1 MLNEAKAGQVMAFM
15 DLLKDPKGGSLHK
28 RTTINWLPWQRKL
41 FTELFATVREDG
53 LRQYREAFIE
63 IPRKN
68 GKSTTIAAG
77 VVYQLFMNAEYGQ
90 EIYSAA
96 NDRDQAG
103 LVFNMAASMIRAN
116 SSLKKLC
123 RIYDSSKRIVRQD
136 TESFYRALSRESAT
150 AHGLNPSMVIYDEL
164 HEAKTRDL
172 YDVLK
177 TGMGTRAEPLFIT
190 ITTAGLDT
198 QGVCYELYRYAKMI
212 QRGDYADETFY
223 PLIFEA
229 EPDDNIWDERT
240 WVKANPSAGHFRDL
254 DEIRRYAERAKALP
268 TLELSFRRL
277 YLNQWVQSAT
287 AWLRRDKW
295 KACGGPLPLNRM
307 LGRRCWAGLDLSST
321 DDLSAFV
328 LVFPLDDGSFA
339 VMPHFWIP
347 ESKLDL
353 RRRDGVMLAPWV
365 RAEHIEVTPGEVV
378 DYNYILARVD
388 QLKLSYQIQEIA
400 FDRWG
405 AAKLRA
411 DMEARGWTLVQFGQ
425 GFASMSSPMKEMERL
440 VTEGKLLHGGNPVL
454 DWMAENTVA
463 RMDPAGNLK
472 PDKEKSREKIDGI
485 VALIM
490 GLDRAIR
497 WRDSLSYYET
507 RPVRAI

>member
-1 MLNEAKAGQVMAFM
+1 MLDEAKARQVLAFM
-15 DLLKDPKGGSLHK
+15 SLLKDPKGGSLQ
-28 RTTINWLPWQRKL
+28 RRSTIQWLPWQQKL
-41 FTELFATVREDG
+41 FTDLFATVRSDG
-53 LRQYREAFIE
+53 LRRYREAFIE

-68 GKSTTIAAG
+68 GKTTTIAAG
-77 VVYQLFMNAEYGQ
+77 LVYQLFMSPEYGQ

-116 SSLKKLC
+116 PSLKKLC

-164 HEAKTRDL
+164 HEAKNRDL

-177 TGMGTRAEPLFIT
+177 SGMGTRKEPLFIT

-198 QGVCYELYRYAKMI
+198 QGVCHELYRYAKQI
-212 QRGDYADETFY
+212 LSGAYQDDSFY

-229 EPDDNIWDERT
+229 GEDDDIWDEKT
-240 WVKANPSAGHFRDL
+240 WLKANPSAGAFRDL
-254 DEIRRYAERAKALP
+254 EEIRRYATRARRIP

-287 AWLRRDKW
+287 AWLKRDKW
-295 KACGGPLPLNRM
+295 QACGKAKVPSL
-307 LGRRCWAGLDLSST
+307 LGKICYAGLDLSST
-321 DDLSAFV
+321 DDFSALV
-328 LVFPLDDGSFA
+328 LVFPLPDGYFA
-339 VMPHFWIP
+339 VLPYFWVP
-347 ESKLDL
+347 EAKVSG
-353 RRRDGVMLAPWV
+353 RRRDGLMLDAWI
-365 RAEHIEVTPGEVV
+365 RAAHIEVTPGEVV

-388 QLKLSYQIQEIA
+388 QLTKSYQVKEIA

-411 DMEARGWTLVQFGQ
+411 DMEARGWPMVQFGQ

-440 VTEGKLLHGGNPVL
+440 VTEGKLLHADKRGDGRLL
-454 DWMAENTVA
+454 DENAVKKLTMKTA
-463 RMDPAGNLK
+463 
-472 PDKEKSREKIDGI
+472 
-485 VALIM
+485 
-490 GLDRAIR
+490 
-497 WRDSLSYYET
+497 
-507 RPVRAI
+507 